1 MHWLTKYKNKE
12 CHTVICTHNMAHII
26 QQPSLHKYVA
36 VNLVSTGVPLLLM
49 QGWLLN
55 NVGHVME
62 CISLCGIPWLCT
74 LSASAFIELSLHQL
88 DFFLKSFYGDLFQ
101 FFYGVHH
108 GCLEIIGSHSTQTVV
123 LLETKYKRP
132 IHGKFSHI
140 NGYFNCVTA
149 IKCQAGWRRRR
160 R

>member
-1 MHWLTKYKNKE
+1 
-12 CHTVICTHNMAHII
+12 
-26 QQPSLHKYVA
+26 
-36 VNLVSTGVPLLLM
+36 
-49 QGWLLN
+49 
-55 NVGHVME
+55 ME

-132 IHGKFSHI
+132 IHGKFSHS
-140 NGYFNCVTA
+140 NGYFNCVTSSNKVLGWLEKKKKISNFENRLRPFQVGHLRVA
-149 IKCQAGWRRRR
+149 SGHSQCYCIDWGSIIQAALSAFRHQHLFPGDKIAV
-160 R
+160 